1 MRRFGGDERGVTVQI
16 GAILLFG
23 ILVLALATYQAVAVP
38 AQNEEVEFNHNQRV
52 QSDMLD
58 LRGTLGAPV
67 AGADPG
73 SVTVELGTTYPA
85 RVLFVDP
92 APPGGA
98 LRTTAGGNTTLEN
111 TVATNDETAD
121 FVGGTRSYR
130 SRDVVYDPSYSVYQ
144 NAPTTALE
152 GAVAVNRG
160 EARSVAISDQRLID
174 GRTISL
180 VVVRGNLSRAGSGSL
195 AVEPRRVS
203 TATRTPVRNDS
214 AGPLNVTVTTSLP
227 ADRWERL
234 LADQPRVT
242 GVAPAARPGAVNVS
256 LAPVA
261 PGEEP
266 YTLRVGVVDVG
277 DGGPPPAPAYVTSPD
292 APTATL
298 APGDEVTVAV
308 RDRYNNPVAG
318 SIELTDGAGLVADDD
333 DATPDVYEPADRED
347 GVYRL
352 RYTGGDG
359 TLMPSLSSV
368 AGPPGTATVTVTEA
382 TGTENA
388 TVESGVTEGGTS
400 TYSPSNRTFTLAS
413 HNGRIEGVTTTDRF
427 VVEDTRLTL
436 DAGNNYDELEST
448 VLFENA
454 AGERRTLS
462 LTYRTGGNAK
472 TVAVGSPTGENS
484 YSLTNDAADRLRT
497 GDPVDL
503 LDADSYQGTPS
514 DLDEIRELD
523 DAGPVTLLIQD
534 QRGRYDVTIEPGDT
548 SDPTPDPGGP
558 TNLPSDASNPGSG
571 KAFDDENLN
580 GVRDSGEKQYNK
592 QRLERGDVPAGVDLA
607 IPDTV
612 GTVRVQNDDIQ
623 LDGLDTLNSEVALE
637 SGTGNVEIGAS
648 GDVRLAEGATSNG
661 GNVEIA
667 GNDVD
672 TRGATIRSTTGD
684 VEITANGVY
693 DATGGELTS
702 NNGDVELV
710 SNGNMVLDRARLRS
724 NTGSITAD
732 LGGPNTLFVD
742 GVVVE
747 EPNDDDT
754 LEYAPGGVTESPDAA
769 RVEPS

>member
-98 LRTTAGGNTTLEN
+98 LRTIAGGNTTLEN
-111 TVATNDETAD
+111 AVATNDETAD
-121 FVGGTRSYR
+121 FVDGTRSYR

-195 AVEPRRVS
+195 AVDPRRVS

-261 PGEEP
+261 PGEAP
-266 YTLRVGVVDVG
+266 YTLRVGVIDVG
-277 DGGPPPAPAYVTSPD
+277 DGRPPPAPAYVTSPD

-359 TLMPSLSSV
+359 TLMTSLSSV

-413 HNGRIEGVTTTDRF
+413 HNGRITGIDETGSVSVSGAETYFDPGNGYRE
-427 VVEDTRLTL
+427 VETLLRLEN
-436 DAGNNYDELEST
+436 DAGEI
-448 VLFENA
+448 
-454 AGERRTLS
+454 RTLR
-462 LTYRTGGNAK
+462 LAVELKGDGDFNVRKTFVGGLAGGATRKTYTLNR
-472 TVAVGSPTGENS
+472 
-484 YSLTNDAADRLRT
+484 DAARDIVENRRA
-497 GDPVDL
+497 VDL
-503 LDADSYQGTPS
+503 LDAANYDSSTP
-514 DLDEIRELD
+514 DLAAIRSLSD
-523 DAGPVTLLIQD
+523 DAPVEALVQE
-534 QRGRYDVTIEPGDT
+534 QRGRVDVTFDSGASTAAVSLTSGGALSDRGPPDSTAETLEFTVRNDGGADLTVTDIEVETSDGETTAVRNGGGATVETVGAGTDDTVTSRFSVGVPASFGADPNPVVVAGGSKTFTVKYLGRGGNGQPDDRDQAGDT
-548 SDPTPDPGGP
+548 LTI
-558 TNLPSDASNPGSG
+558 TLT
-571 KAFDDENLN
+571 FQ
-580 GVRDSGEKQYNK
+580 SGET
-592 QRLERGDVPAGVDLA
+592 A
-607 IPDTV
+607 
-612 GTVRVQNDDIQ
+612 TVRF
-623 LDGLDTLNSEVALE
+623 
-637 SGTGNVEIGAS
+637 TG
-648 GDVRLAEGATSNG
+648 
-661 GNVEIA
+661 
-667 GNDVD
+667 
-672 TRGATIRSTTGD
+672 
-684 VEITANGVY
+684 
-693 DATGGELTS
+693 
-702 NNGDVELV
+702 
-710 SNGNMVLDRARLRS
+710 
-724 NTGSITAD
+724 
-732 LGGPNTLFVD
+732 
-742 GVVVE
+742 
-747 EPNDDDT
+747 
-754 LEYAPGGVTESPDAA
+754 
-769 RVEPS
+769 

>member
-98 LRTTAGGNTTLEN
+98 LRTIAGGNTTLEN
-111 TVATNDETAD
+111 AVATNDETAD
-121 FVGGTRSYR
+121 FVDGTRSYR

-195 AVEPRRVS
+195 AVDPRRVS

-261 PGEEP
+261 PGEAP
-266 YTLRVGVVDVG
+266 YTLRVGVIDVG
-277 DGGPPPAPAYVTSPD
+277 DGRPPPAPAYVTSPD

-359 TLMPSLSSV
+359 TLMASLPNATSAEENVSV
-368 AGPPGTATVTVTEA
+368 AVIEVSAPSGGGNVTVETVLSDGFESGLGNWSTNSQGNVGTTTAQSHLGFRSAVVNGDPQGRLVSDDLDTSGASYLEIEYWAYRTDGPELDEDEDLRLQYQRADGSWKTIDVIRLRDADGSGSPDPRSFSRRLLVPDAEALRDGVRFRFTAFADAGSDAWYVDDVRIYGIGSGSESGESGPPAASQVSYVSGSAGVTGDDSTIEFDVENAGAADVTVTA
-382 TGTENA
+382 FAVDSTSVSSA
-388 TVESGVTEGGTS
+388 RRVERSG
-400 TYSPSNRTFTLAS
+400 
-413 HNGRIEGVTTTDRF
+413 
-427 VVEDTRLTL
+427 
-436 DAGNNYDELEST
+436 DE
-448 VLFENA
+448 V
-454 AGERRTLS
+454 
-462 LTYRTGGNAK
+462 
-472 TVAVGSPTGENS
+472 VGSRGGRLNEVLQIGGGSPEFDT
-484 YSLTNDAADRLRT
+484 DAT
-497 GDPVDL
+497 
-503 LDADSYQGTPS
+503 
-514 DLDEIRELD
+514 
-523 DAGPVTLLIQD
+523 
-534 QRGRYDVTIEPGDT
+534 
-548 SDPTPDPGGP
+548 
-558 TNLPSDASNPGSG
+558 
-571 KAFDDENLN
+571 
-580 GVRDSGEKQYNK
+580 
-592 QRLERGDVPAGVDLA
+592 VPAGGRTTF
-607 IPDTV
+607 TV
-612 GTVRVQNDDIQ
+612 GEFVN
-623 LDGLDTLNSEVALE
+623 
-637 SGTGNVEIGAS
+637 
-648 GDVRLAEGATSNG
+648 NG
-661 GNVEIA
+661 GSDRDME
-667 GNDVD
+667 GEDVTVTLTFED
-672 TRGATIRSTTGD
+672 GSTTQ
-684 VEITANGVY
+684 I
-693 DATGGELTS
+693 S
-702 NNGDVELV
+702 F
-710 SNGNMVLDRARLRS
+710 
-724 NTGSITAD
+724 
-732 LGGPNTLFVD
+732 TL
-742 GVVVE
+742 
-747 EPNDDDT
+747 
-754 LEYAPGGVTESPDAA
+754 PD
-769 RVEPS
+769 